1 MTFSQK
7 EIRKNK
13 NRMIFGGI
21 EMNSI
26 LKVLNYH
33 IYRDSEYLSERH
45 RFMNKMP
52 SSYSLKFTGIIIT
65 KISRSIKLITS
76 IFNGLFW
83 IFVQKLLIIF
93 TTYFKIID
101 LNESSDRPSLYL
113 NEVTFEKIVFVFN
126 KLHDVN
132 QLLNIFIITFG

>member
-1 MTFSQK
+1 
-7 EIRKNK
+7 
-13 NRMIFGGI
+13 
-21 EMNSI
+21 MNSI

-52 SSYSLKFTGIIIT
+52 SSYSLKLITIT

-83 IFVQKLLIIF
+83 ICVLKLLIIF
-93 TTYFKIID
+93 TTYFSNFYYLIHLCLLTFLFLFLKIVKIIY

-113 NEVTFEKIVFVFN
+113 NEVTFEIIVFVFN

-132 QLLNIFIITFG
+132 QLLIDS

>member
-13 NRMIFGGI
+13 NIMIFGGI

-52 SSYSLKFTGIIIT
+52 SSYSLKLITIT

-83 IFVQKLLIIF
+83 IFVLKLLIIF

-132 QLLNIFIITFG
+132 QLLIDS

>member
-13 NRMIFGGI
+13 NIMIFGGI

-26 LKVLNYH
+26 WKVLNYH

-83 IFVQKLLIIF
+83 ICVLKLLIIF

-132 QLLNIFIITFG
+132 QLLIDS

>member
-13 NRMIFGGI
+13 NIMIFGGI

-83 IFVQKLLIIF
+83 ICVLKLLIIF

-101 LNESSDRPSLYL
+101 LNKSSDRPSLYL

-132 QLLNIFIITFG
+132 QLLIDS

>member
-1 MTFSQK
+1 
-7 EIRKNK
+7 
-13 NRMIFGGI
+13 MIFGGI

-26 LKVLNYH
+26 LKVFNYH

-52 SSYSLKFTGIIIT
+52 SSYLLKFTGIIIT

-83 IFVQKLLIIF
+83 ICVLKLLIIF

-101 LNESSDRPSLYL
+101 LNELVL
-113 NEVTFEKIVFVFN
+113 
-126 KLHDVN
+126 
-132 QLLNIFIITFG
+132 

>member
-13 NRMIFGGI
+13 NIMIFGGI

-83 IFVQKLLIIF
+83 IFVLKLLIIF

-132 QLLNIFIITFG
+132 QLLIDS

>member
-13 NRMIFGGI
+13 NIMIFGGI

-83 IFVQKLLIIF
+83 ICVLKLLIIF

-132 QLLNIFIITFG
+132 QLLIDS